1 MALLSKDFIVKSG
14 LVVQGTTNPVTTSTG
29 NTGTLQVNGGAAFA
43 KDILIGSSATIYGPS
58 VLQSTLNVAGNV
70 NVNNNNFTVAAA
82 NGNVHAEGNVG
93 IRGTFNST
101 GTLTVNTDKFTVD
114 ASNGNTHA
122 EGNVGVR
129 GTFNS
134 TGTLSVN
141 DKFSVEAATGNTLI
155 DGTLSAEGNF
165 SINTDKFTV
174 DASNGNTTV
183 DGTLAAEGN
192 FSVNTN
198 KFTVDA
204 DNGNTAVLGDFAV
217 NTDRFTVN
225 SSTGNTSVLGTL
237 HSGGNFDVATDKFTV
252 ASSSGDTHVEGNM
265 GVRGTFNS
273 TGTLTVNT
281 DKFTVDASNGNTDI
295 LGDLEI
301 NTNKFT
307 VAAASGNVY
316 AAGNMGVNGTFN
328 STGTLTVNDNFTV
341 TASNGNVETD
351 GTVKINSTGSNLS
364 TAGDNSFYTL
374 GGAHITKDL
383 KVGQDVV
390 IAGNLTVQGVQ
401 TIVDSTVTNISDPVI
416 ELGTGPNGAA
426 LVGDD
431 GLNRGIALHYYDT
444 VASADKQMFIGR
456 DSTGH
461 IIVKTDAVGNTNADV
476 TAATYA
482 TMEIGSILGKDT
494 TESTSTTVTNALN
507 LLGGFSVAGDSYIN
521 ADLNVT
527 GTIFGT
533 VKQADNLNGGALG
546 GIPYQTGPG
555 LTEFIPIGG
564 ADTVLTSNGT
574 TATWASAAGTSVGR
588 ATTATNVDGPQ
599 WSVLFQKDV
608 GLTTATGDLQYNADN
623 DTFKVNSVTLYT
635 NSSTNNH
642 PSTIGNNTFA
652 VPAGQN
658 IELYSATAGEV
669 TGVSQLNHDSEI
681 YVKAAEAGA
690 SLEVVGATFLLNTLT
705 NAVLSGS
712 GYLAAPYVRPQNL
725 STSGSRVVFTD
736 ADKNLV
742 DDGGL
747 TFDSGTEKL
756 TVGGSIEVSGSGGN
770 IAMTG
775 GDLTGVRS
783 IDMSSYAG
791 TLTVGS
797 TGTVKFAQLDRY
809 GIAFINTVDGEVETA
824 AGLRW
829 NATPDTLE
837 AANIRTGGTLSIG
850 STGTVKLAQLTNGET
865 FGGVPYISAVDG
877 TVSTD
882 QTHFSYDDVADKLSI
897 SNVAIDGTGAAADP
911 TKPALNVSA
920 GGAYIKTD
928 LKVDSTNATNS
939 GTSVAAVTVAG
950 GAKIGKDLYVD
961 STATI
966 MGGMFVDDDVTINAD
981 LYVEGTIY
989 VKGASLDGV
998 DQISGSTGTFADIRS
1013 TGTIF
1018 SNVITATTLTVTGTA
1033 VINNLTLESATLT
1046 DLTVTRH
1053 TNLNGLAST
1062 GTVYVNNGADNGYG
1076 SAGQGVRDNGVN
1088 TSTWSIA
1095 TEGGISARKNIT
1107 AGGVVSAGDLAIA
1120 NTSTNDTGV
1129 VNAFYAVNNMQA
1141 VRTIRSV
1148 GGASAV
1154 TIDSWSSTL
1163 YTSAKYIVQVKDG
1176 NNIHTEELMVIQD
1189 GTNVYISEYGII
1201 TNNNELGVFGGTI
1214 TSGNVVMSFTPTNAS
1229 GDMVIQ
1235 VVRQSILTAMEDFC

>member
-70 NVNNNNFTVAAA
+70 NVNNSNFTVAAA
-82 NGNVHAEGNVG
+82 SGNVHAQGNMGV
-93 IRGTFNST
+93 RGTFNST

-134 TGTLSVN
+134 TGTFTV
-141 DKFSVEAATGNTLI
+141 
-155 DGTLSAEGNF
+155 
-165 SINTDKFTV
+165 NTDKFTV
-174 DASNGNTTV
+174 TASNGNTNAAGDFSVATTKFTVAAATGNTAV
-183 DGTLAAEGN
+183 DGTLDSKGN
-192 FSVNTN
+192 FAVNSTR
-198 KFTVDA
+198 FTVDA
-204 DNGNTAVLGDFAV
+204 TSGNTTVLGDLAV

-225 SSTGNTSVLGTL
+225 SSTGNTSVFGTL

-252 ASSSGDTHVEGNM
+252 ASSSGNTHAEGNM

-281 DKFTVDASNGNTDI
+281 DKFTVNATNGHVHAEGNMGVRGTFNSTGTLSVNTNKFTVDASNGNTHA
-295 LGDLEI
+295 E
-301 NTNKFT
+301 
-307 VAAASGNVY
+307 
-316 AAGNMGVNGTFN
+316 GNMGVRGTFN

-374 GGAHITKDL
+374 GGAHIAKDL

-426 LVGDD
+426 LGGDD

-444 VASADKQMFIGR
+444 VGSADKQMFIGR

-461 IIVKTDAVGNTNADV
+461 IIVKTNAAGNTNAAV

-482 TMEIGSILGKDT
+482 TMEIGSILGQDT
-494 TESTSTTVTNALN
+494 AESTSTGATNALD
-507 LLGGFSVAGDSYIN
+507 LAGGFSVAGNSYID
-521 ADLNVT
+521 ADLSVT

-533 VKQADNLNGGALG
+533 VKQADNLNGGSAG
-546 GIPYQTGPG
+546 Q
-555 LTEFIPIGG
+555 IPIQTANGVTAFLPSG
-564 ADTVLTSNGT
+564 TADNQVLTWVSAGD
-574 TATWASAAGTSVGR
+574 TATWASASATVVGR

-599 WSVLFQKDV
+599 WSVLYQKDV
-608 GLTTATGDLQYNADN
+608 GLTTATSNLQYNASN
-623 DTFKVNSVTLYT
+623 YTFKVDSVTLYT
-635 NSSTNNH
+635 TTSTGN
-642 PSTIGNNTFA
+642 PSVNGNNTFA

-658 IELYSATAGEV
+658 IELYSSTAAVAGY
-669 TGVSQLNHDSEI
+669 SQLNHDGVNF
-681 YVKAAEAGA
+681 VKASETGA
-690 SLEVVGATFLLNTLT
+690 SLEVSGVTFTLNTLS

-712 GYLAAPYVRPQNL
+712 GYLKATNVRATSL
-725 STSGSRVVFTD
+725 TSGRVVFSD
-736 ADKNLV
+736 GDHNLV

-747 TFDSGTEKL
+747 IYDSGTDKL

-770 IAMTG
+770 LTMTG
-775 GDLTGVRS
+775 GDITGVRS

-797 TGTVKFAQLDRY
+797 TGTVKFAKFAQN
-809 GIAFINTVDGEVETA
+809 GITYISGADGELAV
-824 AGLRW
+824 
-829 NATPDTLE
+829 NATDFKWVNADAKLT
-837 AANIRTGGTLSIG
+837 AKNIDIGVAGTLSVP
-850 STGTVKLAQLTNGET
+850 TTATVKFAQLTDGVT
-865 FGGVPYISAVDG
+865 YGGVPYISNVDG
-877 TVSTD
+877 TISTD
-882 QTHFSYDDVADKLSI
+882 QTHFSYDGAADKLSI
-897 SNVAIDGTGAAADP
+897 TNINVDG
-911 TKPALNVSA
+911 
-920 GGAYIKTD
+920 
-928 LKVDSTNATNS
+928 TNATNS

-950 GAKIGKDLYVD
+950 GAKIGKDLYVGT
-961 STATI
+961 TATI
-966 MGGMFVDDDVTINAD
+966 MGGLFVDDDVTINSD

-998 DQISGSTGTFADIRS
+998 DQISGSTGTFADVRS

-1018 SNVITATTLTVTGTA
+1018 ANAITATTLTVTGTA
-1033 VINNLTLESATLT
+1033 VINNLQLQGATLT
-1046 DLTVTRH
+1046 DLTVNRFTR
-1053 TNLNGLAST
+1053 LNGMVST
-1062 GTVYVNNGADNGYG
+1062 GTVYIDNGADNGYG
-1076 SAGQGVRDNGVN
+1076 AGISGVNGSGIN

-1141 VRTIRSV
+1141 VRTIKSV
-1148 GGASAV
+1148 SGSSAV
-1154 TIDSWSSTL
+1154 TIDSWDSTL

-1176 NNIHTEELMVIQD
+1176 NSIHTEEIMVIQD

-1214 TSGNVVMSFTPTNAS
+1214 SGSNVVMSFTPTNAS
-1229 GDMVIQ
+1229 GGMVIQ
-1235 VVRQSILTAMEDFC
+1235 VVRQSILTAMEELC